1 MELFNLKKIDEIK
14 EEQMKKIGSLMNNGK
29 ERAPA
34 DVVVQDVMKIKKG
47 ERVLIIAN
55 PATNDIAQDLYK
67 SSTDAG
73 ALTTL
78 MFQPDRTSFDNATPE
93 VLAAIGSNPD
103 VCFSISNIKL
113 GKDPVSTANPLTTE
127 DGNQFTH
134 IFDYLLEGKKTM
146 RAAWT
151 PGITSDMMNRTAAI
165 DYFELQTRCK
175 KLGEIFEGAISA
187 HVTAPGGTD
196 LIVPIAGRKLMY
208 DDGDFSKPGTGGNIP
223 AGEVFISPLVG
234 QSELEPDMQSQGCEG
249 VIVYDGSMTFSDG
262 DSILETPIT
271 CKLEKGYVKEITGG
285 AEAKRLLKT
294 ITEAETRALQM
305 EKEGKLQKGQ
315 GAIYKKNARN
325 IGELGIGLNPAAQ
338 ITGNMLEDEKA
349 FHTCHFAIGE
359 NYDNDAPS
367 LIHLD
372 GVVRNPTIVL
382 MYDEGVTKTILD
394 AGHLQL

>member
-1 MELFNLKKIDEIK
+1 MNAAEIV
-14 EEQMKKIGSLMNNGK
+14 IH
-29 ERAPA
+29 
-34 DVVVQDVMKIKKG
+34 DVMKIKKG

-55 PATNDIAQDLYK
+55 PATNEIAQDLYTASEK
-67 SSTDAG
+67 AG

-93 VLAAIGSNPD
+93 VLAAISAAPD

-113 GKDPVSTANPLTTE
+113 GKDPNATKNPYKTD
-127 DGNQFTH
+127 DGQEFTH
-134 IFDYLLEGKKTM
+134 IFDYLLDGKKVM

-151 PGITSDMMNRTAAI
+151 PGITVDMMNRTAAI
-165 DYFELQTRCK
+165 DYKRLQKRCK
-175 KLGEIFEGAISA
+175 DLEKIFTNAESV
-187 HVTAPGGTD
+187 HVTAPAGTD
-196 LIVPIAGRKLMY
+196 LVVPVNGRKLMF

-223 AGEVFISPLVG
+223 AGEVFISPVVG
-234 QSELEPDMQSQGCEG
+234 GCEG
-249 VIVYDGSMTFSDG
+249 TIVYDGSMTFADG

-271 CKLEKGYVKEITGG
+271 CKVEKGFVKDISGG

-294 ITEAETRALQM
+294 ITEAENRAIND
-305 EKEGKLQKGQ
+305 E
-315 GAIYKKNARN
+315 YKKNARN
-325 IGELGIGLNPAAQ
+325 IGELGIGLNPEAR

-372 GVVRNPTIVL
+372 GVVRDPTITVK
-382 MYDEGVTKTILD
+382 YADGTEKVILQD
-394 AGHLQL
+394 GNLSC